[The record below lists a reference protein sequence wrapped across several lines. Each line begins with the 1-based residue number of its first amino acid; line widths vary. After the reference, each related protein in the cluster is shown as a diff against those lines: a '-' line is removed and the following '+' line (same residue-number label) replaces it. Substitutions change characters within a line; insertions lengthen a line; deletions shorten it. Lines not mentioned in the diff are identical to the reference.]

1 MKQKK
6 VNRTPFYVRLA
17 GPLTRP
23 FPNFDF
29 FFVKSLRQKAVG
41 LLDLKLGDRVLDVG
55 CGNGAS
61 FPNLVSGVG
70 AGGEVVGVEI
80 SPEFAVNA
88 VKRVEKNNWKNV
100 LVIED
105 AAQTAVLTGKFDG
118 ALMMA
123 APDVY
128 ASEEALGNIFPHLN
142 ENARIVIFGAKTTT
156 NRFSKIFNPVI
167 RKVFS
172 KLSLP
177 TTPIP
182 DEEPWKLLA
191 KRVENIKIEEL
202 FLGLMF
208 LLSCS
213 AANKKNN

>member
-1 MKQKK
+1 MKENEI
-6 VNRTPFYVRLA
+6 NRTPFYVRVA

-29 FFVKSLRQKAVG
+29 FFVKSLREKAVG
-41 LLDLKLGDRVLDVG
+41 LLDLKPGDRVLDVG

-61 FPNLVSGVG
+61 FPNLVKAVG
-70 AGGEVVGVEI
+70 LNGEVIGIEI
-80 SPEFAVNA
+80 SPEFAFNA
-88 VKRVEKNNWKNV
+88 ERRIEKNRWKNV
-100 LVIED
+100 RVVED
-105 AAQTAVLTGKFDG
+105 AAQTAVLKGKFDG

-128 ASEEALGNIFPHLN
+128 ASEEALENIFPHLK
-142 ENARIVIFGAKTTT
+142 ENARVVIFGAKITT

-167 RKVFS
+167 RKVFP

-182 DEEPWKLLA
+182 DEAPWKLLA

-202 FLGLMF
+202 FFGLMF

-213 AANKKNN
+213 TATKKND

>member
-1 MKQKK
+1 MKEKATT
-6 VNRTPFYVRLA
+6 TPLYVRLA

-41 LLDLKLGDRVLDVG
+41 LLNLQAGDRVLDVG
-55 CGNGAS
+55 CGSGAS
-61 FPNLVSGVG
+61 FPNLVKAVG
-70 AGGEVVGVEI
+70 ASGEVVGVEI
-80 SPEFAVNA
+80 SPAFALNA
-88 VKRVEKNNWKNV
+88 EKRIEKNEWKTV
-100 LVIED
+100 KVIE
-105 AAQTAVLTGKFDG
+105 ASAQTVVLTGKFDG

-128 ASEEALGNIFPHLN
+128 ASEDALENIFPHLKV
-142 ENARIVIFGAKTTT
+142 NARVVIFGAKTTN
-156 NRFSKIFNPVI
+156 NRIAKIFNPVL
-167 RKVFS
+167 RKVFA
-172 KLSLP
+172 KFSLP

-182 DEEPWKLLA
+182 DKEPWKLLA
-191 KRVENIKIEEL
+191 NRVENIEIEEL

-213 AANKKNN
+213 VANKKDN